1 MGYPC
6 KEAGI
11 TVLCKCQWVDN
22 QFWEKQR
29 QSAARNSSDKLG
41 FPIACRWKV
50 QKVVSVV
57 LERGIPSTTLAD
69 TFIGSIYHVIYSCKA
84 GALHMLLHVMRW
96 RSSGSAG
103 LQAETD
109 SSRWENWPSNQCF
122 HQQIH
127 TNTGISG
134 LLQMCTSERDKIQF
148 KKGKLYINK

>member
-11 TVLCKCQWVDN
+11 TVLCKCQWIDN
-22 QFWEKQR
+22 PLWEKQR
-29 QSAARNSSDKLG
+29 QSAATNSSDKLG
-41 FPIACRWKV
+41 FTIACRWKV

-57 LERGIPSTTLAD
+57 LERGIPSTSLAD

-84 GALHMLLHVMRW
+84 GASRMLLHVMQW

-109 SSRWENWPSNQCF
+109 SCRWENWPSNQCF
-122 HQQIH
+122 HRQIH
-127 TNTGISG
+127 TSTDISG
-134 LLQMCTSERDKIQF
+134 LLQMAHSERDKILF
-148 KKGKLYINK
+148 KKGK